1 MYFMTYL
8 VSSPSLRDSFVKLT
22 DKIEREIQGKSQ
34 IIEVVKKNLRV
45 KNLKMYRAKEK
56 IKAI

>member
-1 MYFMTYL
+1 MTYL